1 MLKSVSLHNFKC
13 LREINNV
20 NLAKINL
27 LTGVNGEGKSTFVQ
41 ALLVLSQTWNKGKYD
56 LLNPSDSEMISLGG
70 FQQILSYDAAPR
82 EILVGLSFDGES
94 GGSFEMRYDE
104 SVQNSQYGE
113 LCGLKFNGEEMLADA
128 TDMDSAD
135 DMDVETISTTPIL
148 GTLDSYPTLMSLK
161 RMFYVSASRR
171 AAYRLLRK
179 NLFEKGMR
187 LLPDGFNVLQMMAA
201 MEPEEKDILRQYM
214 TRIFDGATINI
225 EEDDENFRLQL
236 DSQPE
241 STHLYDPINVGYG
254 YSYVLTMLVSLIV
267 ARENDYI
274 VIENPEAH
282 LHPSAQAEVIKII
295 AEVATSKNVQLF
307 IETHSDHIV
316 NGALVA
322 VNRGTLT
329 NRDLEIL
336 FFNKGQV
343 QNLEITGTGRIMNP
357 PQKFC
362 DQYTKDLDV
371 LFGDVTTI
379 FE

>member
-27 LTGVNGEGKSTFVQ
+27 LTGVNGEGKSSFVQ
-41 ALLVLSQTWNKGKYD
+41 SLLVLSQTWNSGKYD

-70 FQQILSYDAAPR
+70 FQQLLSYDANPR
-82 EILVGLSFDGES
+82 EIHVGLSFDGES
-94 GGSFEMRYDE
+94 GGTFEMRYDE
-104 SVQNSQYGE
+104 SIQNSQYGE

-128 TDMDSAD
+128 SDMDGAD
-135 DMDVETISTTPIL
+135 DTDVKTTSTTPIM
-148 GTLDSYPTLMSLK
+148 GTLDSYPALMSLK

-201 MEPEEKDILRQYM
+201 MAPDEKDLLRQYM
-214 TRIFDGATINI
+214 TRIFDGATIKI
-225 EEDDENFRLQL
+225 EEDEENYRLHL

-241 STHLYDPINVGYG
+241 STHLYDPVNVGYG

-295 AEVATSKNVQLF
+295 AEVASSKYVQLF

-336 FFNKGQV
+336 FFNNGQV
-343 QNLEITGTGRIMNP
+343 QNLEITESGRIMNP
-357 PQKFC
+357 PQMFC

-371 LFGDVTTI
+371 LFGDVTAI